1 MKQFA
6 ALGLTVLLAACG
18 GGGGDDEV
26 PPVQPPSAATAEGFW
41 SGTASTGVSVALAVL
56 ENGETFG
63 VYTTSTGSIVGALYG
78 NTSSSGISLSGSGKD
93 FNIPSRTVGTGSYSG
108 TFTAKSR
115 VTVTMSNGSSFSGSY
130 DPTYDQPASL
140 AALAGTFSGIG
151 VSGASPVQSTSV
163 TISPSGAI
171 TVPASLGCSA
181 SGAATPRPSGK
192 NIFNVTV
199 TFSGSSCAL
208 GNGATTTGVIY
219 YDTATRRVL
228 VMAMNGAK
236 SDGFIYLGQK

>member
-18 GGGGDDEV
+18 GGGGDDDGPAV
-26 PPVQPPSAATAEGFW
+26 QTPPAATAEGFW
-41 SGTASTGVSVALAVL
+41 GGTSSTGVSVALAVL
-56 ENGETFG
+56 ESGETFG
-63 VYTTSTGSIVGALYG
+63 VYTTPSGSIVGALYG
-78 NTSSSGISLSGSGKD
+78 NTSSSGTSLTGSGKD

-115 VTVTMSNGSSFSGSY
+115 VNVTLSNGSNFSGSY
-130 DPTYDQPASL
+130 DPAYDQPASL

-151 VSGASPVQSTSV
+151 VSGTSPAQSTSV
-163 TISPSGAI
+163 TISPAGAI

-199 TFSGSSCAL
+199 TFSGSTCAL
-208 GNGATTTGVIY
+208 GNGATTTGVVY